1 MNEKEHSCCGGHS
14 HNSEGC
20 CGGHSHENGCC
31 CSGHSHNHQDENE
44 QQYLTVLLEN
54 DEELKCSVLDIFEVN
69 DKEYI
74 ALLPVGDH
82 SHNHQDENE
91 QQYLTV
97 LLENDEELKCSVL
110 DIFEVN
116 DKEYIALLPV
126 GDDQVLLYQYVEHS
140 EEDFELLNIETDEEF
155 EQVEEAFFDIFDE
168 ALFEDEADYDYDDY
182 DDEDEQ

>member
-31 CSGHSHNHQDENE
+31 CSG
-44 QQYLTVLLEN
+44 
-54 DEELKCSVLDIFEVN
+54 
-69 DKEYI
+69 
-74 ALLPVGDH
+74 H